1 MQRTFVFMTRQKYL
15 KRNMTAM
22 WTEYMTQVKNISW
35 DF

>member
-1 MQRTFVFMTRQKYL
+1 MTRQKYL

-35 DF
+35 DFFEI